1 MNSVMC
7 INLILIYIL
16 HIRELNGL
24 SMARAVPIMV
34 CVP

>member
-16 HIRELNGL
+16 HIRELKR
-24 SMARAVPIMV
+24 SEPIMV